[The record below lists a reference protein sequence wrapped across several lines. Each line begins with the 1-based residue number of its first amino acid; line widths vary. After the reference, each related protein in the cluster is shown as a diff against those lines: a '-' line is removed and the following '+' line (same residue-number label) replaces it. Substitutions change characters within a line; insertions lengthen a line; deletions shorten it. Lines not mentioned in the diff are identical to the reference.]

1 MWMNEYEIE
10 TAFRRWVPL
19 AAEFPVLAAA
29 ATTMDE
35 LVRWTNA
42 NSDGWP
48 YWRKP
53 ALAAKKLMALI
64 TSVDRFRPVDID
76 LADYKKALT
85 PIKSFRTKHNADFTI
100 AAPKEGNTWE
110 LI

>member
-1 MWMNEYEIE
+1 MWMNEYDVED
-10 TAFRRWVPL
+10 ALRKWVPL

-29 ATTMDE
+29 AITMDE

-53 ALAAKKLMALI
+53 ALASKKLMALL
-64 TSVDRFRPVDID
+64 TEAGGPLRYDTVDID

-85 PIKSFRTKHNADFTI
+85 PIKTFRTKHGADFAI
-100 AAPKEGNTWE
+100 ATGQFQEV
-110 LI
+110 